1 MAAAAA
7 IAIWALG
14 TNQVE
19 DRQVAQVPVAKKT
32 SLEAAPVDGLAQ
44 QKPASTAAGAE
55 SAGGRSATTKG
66 PAAASFGGA
75 RRTVAVAVG
84 QTANSQVG
92 AGGNVE
98 RRRRGAQRG
107 RPGGRRLGAFNFV
120 AATLGAR
127 DGFDGAM
134 QSMRA
139 ARKATGLADEP
150 PLFIYQVSANY
161 LRDRRF
167 EKLLEA
173 HKVAPAAGETD
184 EKLPAGPYYR
194 LVISNAAAA
203 DQTQLPLRREYII
216 RAPSAEVESL
226 VNALA
231 KQRPTCN
238 ASPAARRRQPTAK
251 VASPNL
257 VPATSPSNRR
267 GRLSFG

>member
-1 MAAAAA
+1 M
-7 IAIWALG
+7 G
-14 TNQVE
+14 SM
-19 DRQVAQVPVAKKT
+19 R
-32 SLEAAPVDGLAQ
+32 
-44 QKPASTAAGAE
+44 
-55 SAGGRSATTKG
+55 
-66 PAAASFGGA
+66 
-75 RRTVAVAVG
+75 
-84 QTANSQVG
+84 
-92 AGGNVE
+92 
-98 RRRRGAQRG
+98 
-107 RPGGRRLGAFNFV
+107 
-120 AATLGAR
+120 
-127 DGFDGAM
+127 AM

-226 VNALA
+226 VERAG
-231 KQRPTCN
+231 QTSCPTCN